1 MINKIFWFFKKI
13 IKSLLFIYTYNSF
26 FIGSNVLIPINI
38 FTVVFISFFGVYG
51 IIGIVV
57 LSLII

>member
-1 MINKIFWFFKKI
+1 MINKIFCFFKKV

-38 FTVVFISFFGVYG
+38 FTVIFIYFFGVYG

>member
-38 FTVVFISFFGVYG
+38 FTVIFIYFFGVYG